1 VEFRKQALSKLQSP
15 EELDLPVRFARP
27 QGWLVL
33 AVTVVVMAGAA
44 FWAVTGTVSSTL
56 SAAGVLTHGQGSYV
70 LQSPVAG
77 EVTDVLAEAGKTLP
91 AHAPL
96 LKIHTTQGDRVIR
109 TIAAGRVTTLT
120 VTIGAVVTTGAD
132 VATMERI
139 DRPGAPLMAVVY
151 VPEKS
156 APTIPVGAT
165 VDLTVQSVPAQRY
178 GTLRGRVRSVGTAP
192 QTRQQITAF
201 LGDEQLGADFTRGGP
216 SVPVLVRLDASSS
229 TRSGYRWSSSQGPPV
244 RLDSMTGATALIRLA
259 QQHPVDWLL
268 P

>member
-1 VEFRKQALSKLQSP
+1 MEFRKQALSKLQSP

-33 AVTVVVMAGAA
+33 SVTLVVMAVGA

-56 SAAGVLTHGQGSYV
+56 RATGVLTHGQGSYV

-77 EVTDVLAEAGKTLP
+77 QVTDVLAAAGKTLP

-96 LKIHTTQGDRVIR
+96 LKVHTARGDEVIR
-109 TIAAGRVTTLT
+109 TIAAGRVTTLS

-132 VATMERI
+132 VATVERI
-139 DRPGAPLMAVVY
+139 DRPDAPLMALIY
-151 VPEKS
+151 VPQDS
-156 APTIPVGAT
+156 APSVPVGAP
-165 VDLTVQSVPAQRY
+165 VDLTVQSVPTDRY
-178 GTLRGRVRSVGTAP
+178 GTLRGRVKSVGTAP

-201 LGDEQLGADFTRGGP
+201 LGDAQLGEDFTQDGRP
-216 SVPVLVRLDASSS
+216 IPVLVRLDTSS
-229 TRSGYRWSSSQGPPV
+229 TTTSGYRWSSSQGPPFA
-244 RLDSMTGATALIRLA
+244 LDSMIGTTAAIRLA
-259 QQHPVDWLL
+259 RQHPVDWLL